1 MPLLGPRMK
10 RKGKTMRIVF
20 AALILAAALSVTAVG
35 LFAATDADKDRAT
48 HAILG
53 ESDGSPLALPAFG
66 GERLSL

>member
-1 MPLLGPRMK
+1 
-10 RKGKTMRIVF
+10 MRIVF